1 MHNIGHRAGNSI
13 DLHKSYS
20 FCTLHYGYGMSKYV
34 HTRDIM
40 SIYGRRCVSFEKEWI
55 ENRDIKEE
63 LQEDLDEL
71 YGGTV
76 WFICL

>member
-1 MHNIGHRAGNSI
+1 MSI
-13 DLHKSYS
+13 
-20 FCTLHYGYGMSKYV
+20 YV
-34 HTRDIM
+34 HTFDIM

-55 ENRDIKEE
+55 KNRDIKEE

-76 WFICL
+76 

>member
-1 MHNIGHRAGNSI
+1 MHT
-13 DLHKSYS
+13 YS
-20 FCTLHYGYGMSKYV
+20 SKCITLATGRIVPIPSVPYSSCGMSIYV
-34 HTRDIM
+34 HTLDIM

-76 WFICL
+76 WFIFL